1 MGWIRSRLAGRAA
14 AIALALLLAGCASAP
29 PSDRAAPARDTLD
42 AFALEAR
49 FALRHENTNYSG
61 RLSWRH
67 TPADDALLL
76 SSPFGQGIAQ
86 IESASSGARL
96 TMSDG
101 KSYVAASVE
110 ALTQQFLGYPLPLAR
125 LVDWV
130 RARERGGEVE
140 ARDAIE
146 RPLRLHHED
155 WRIAYDYEG
164 DAADALPIVIFAQ
177 RADGFELRLR
187 IDSWMSLPEL
197 QDKP

>member
-1 MGWIRSRLAGRAA
+1 MRLIRSFAGRLACSG
-14 AIALALLLAGCASAP
+14 AIVLALLLAGCASAP
-29 PSDRAAPARDTLD
+29 PVDRAGPARESLA

-67 TPADDALLL
+67 EGADDALLL

-101 KSYVAASVE
+101 KSYVARDTE
-110 ALTQQFLGYPLPLAR
+110 ALTQQFLGYPLPLQR

-130 RARERGGEVE
+130 RARSSGGEVE
-140 ARDAIE
+140 ARDAIG

-164 DAADALPIVIFAQ
+164 ENADALPIVIFAQ

-187 IDSWMSLPEL
+187 IDSWTSLP
-197 QDKP
+197 

>member
-1 MGWIRSRLAGRAA
+1 MGLNRSCRAGRALA
-14 AIALALLLAGCASAP
+14 TALVLLLAGCASAP
-29 PSDRAAPARDTLD
+29 ISERAGLARTTLD

-67 TPADDALLL
+67 TPSDDALLL

-86 IESASSGARL
+86 IESAAAGARL

-101 KSYVAASVE
+101 KSYAAPDAE
-110 ALTQQFLGYPLPLAR
+110 ALTQQFLGYPLPLSR

-130 RARERGGEVE
+130 RARAAGGEVE
-140 ARDAIE
+140 ARDALG

-164 DAADALPIVIFAQ
+164 DERDALPARIFAA

-187 IDSWMSLPEL
+187 VDSWTPLPEL
-197 QDKP
+197 PP